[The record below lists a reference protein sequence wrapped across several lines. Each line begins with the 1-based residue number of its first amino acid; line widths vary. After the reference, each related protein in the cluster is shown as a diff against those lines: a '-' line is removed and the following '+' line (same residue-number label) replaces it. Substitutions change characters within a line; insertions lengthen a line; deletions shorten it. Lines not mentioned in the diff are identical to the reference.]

1 MRFVAIELPGQ
12 MRAELAR
19 IQSALK
25 QLSCGG
31 RFVPARNMHLTLHF
45 IGETSDLH
53 GAVSAVQKS
62 VRGIRPFELHLGR
75 YNCFQK
81 GGSRTSIVEVKGGL
95 SELNALYE
103 SLQYAMSDNGFPRER
118 KGYVPHITLG
128 RNVSHDDLVEAEVVE
143 VEGSQLLIVLSA
155 QLPVHSDNDSIKHTQ
170 YRHFQAPPHY
180 SSTPIISNGT
190 AKEKPF
196 QALSPSGWKTYPFP
210 QTFFK

>member
-1 MRFVAIELPGQ
+1 MRLFVAIELPGQ

-128 RNVSHDDLVEAEVVE
+128 RNVSHDDLVEAELRDEPLNASMRVNSITLFE
-143 VEGSQLLIVLSA
+143 SA
-155 QLPVHSDNDSIKHTQ
+155 
-170 YRHFQAPPHY
+170 R
-180 SSTPIISNGT
+180 
-190 AKEKPF
+190 
-196 QALSPSGWKTYPFP
+196 
-210 QTFFK
+210 

>member
-1 MRFVAIELPGQ
+1 MRLFVAIELPGQ

-75 YNCFQK
+75 YNCFQR
-81 GGSRTSIVEVKGGL
+81 GASRTSIVEVKGGL

-128 RNVSHDDLVEAEVVE
+128 RNVSHDDLVEAELRDEPLNASMRVNSITLFESTRLNAEMVY
-143 VEGSQLLIVLSA
+143 SVL
-155 QLPVHSDNDSIKHTQ
+155 H
-170 YRHFQAPPHY
+170 R
-180 SSTPIISNGT
+180 
-190 AKEKPF
+190 EKF
-196 QALSPSGWKTYPFP
+196 L
-210 QTFFK
+210 